1 MENMTNFT
9 NRCEILGQFY
19 SQYREVKDF
28 TDFMDFNDLGLP
40 LAYFVSEDLVEV
52 SDDGVRYINET
63 WELFIT
69 SLEIKDTGFEALE
82 DVFFAAGESQK

>member
-9 NRCEILGQFY
+9 NKCEILGQFY
-19 SQYREVKDF
+19 SQYREEKEF
-28 TDFMDFNDLGLP
+28 QDFMEFNDLGLP

-63 WELFIT
+63 WELFIA